1 MPMKVRCFQ
10 RSARWHGRR
19 NETLRATVAH
29 RYGVIAMKQPE
40 TASKPLTPF
49 FARKVADAPLVV
61 RSGVRAGLAEQ
72 DNKVGAREQNRK

>member
-1 MPMKVRCFQ
+1 
-10 RSARWHGRR
+10 
-19 NETLRATVAH
+19 
-29 RYGVIAMKQPE
+29 MKQPE

-72 DNKVGAREQNRK
+72 QKKQGAREDREKK